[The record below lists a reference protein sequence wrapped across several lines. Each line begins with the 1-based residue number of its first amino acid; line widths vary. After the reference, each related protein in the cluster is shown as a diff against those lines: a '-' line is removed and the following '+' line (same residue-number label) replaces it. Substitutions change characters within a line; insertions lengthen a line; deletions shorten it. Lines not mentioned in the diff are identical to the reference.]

1 MWAKHL
7 WETTLVLYKAALN
20 DWNKGTGGGSG
31 LDTEFETW
39 DKNKFSKYNVD
50 LPNYNHTN
58 IAERPLILFHLYAKT
73 KEPYLTVIRL
83 WDKSVDN
90 ILCSKYDPI
99 DIATPREKK
108 RKAKVLEGGANL
120 NAVLNSISNIC
131 DNMYNNDTKA
141 SGTAE
146 EDKDKI
152 GIKHMSLPE
161 LYEAVEQ
168 YKKQLWFLQEIHML
182 PNEENYR
189 LVEKTKELFVEID
202 ARTSNGVS

>member
-7 WETTLVLYKAALN
+7 WDTTLVLYKAALN

-31 LDTEFETW
+31 LDMEFETW

-73 KEPYLTVIRL
+73 KESYLTAIRL
-83 WDKSVDN
+83 WDKAVDN

-99 DIATPREKK
+99 DIDKGEVGMGPLTTTNNDDDISICSRVATPREKK
-108 RKAKVLEGGANL
+108 RKAKVLEGGNNL

-131 DNMYNNDTKA
+131 DNMYKNDTKA
-141 SGTAE
+141 LGTVE
-146 EDKDKI
+146 ED
-152 GIKHMSLPE
+152 
-161 LYEAVEQ
+161 
-168 YKKQLWFLQEIHML
+168 
-182 PNEENYR
+182 R
-189 LVEKTKELFVEID
+189 
-202 ARTSNGVS
+202 